1 MFKRIVVCCLLV
13 LGISAV
19 AYCAAS
25 SRVELLDGSVINGEI
40 VSFENGYYT
49 INTGSFGQVKID
61 AGKVRRIET
70 SAIGLPQ
77 VSTGSSDANIKS
89 QMDSVRQDML
99 NNPEAMKI
107 VNELISDP
115 KFQEMA
121 KDPAVANAASSGN
134 IQSLMSNEKFMGIVN
149 NPKIKELQEKIKK

>member
-1 MFKRIVVCCLLV
+1 MFKKAVVTCLLV
-13 LGISAV
+13 LGVSAA

-61 AGKVRRIET
+61 AGKVRKIET
-70 SAIGLPQ
+70 ALAGTAQAPAGMQ
-77 VSTGSSDANIKS
+77 DANIKS
-89 QMDSVRQDML
+89 QMDKVRTDML

-115 KFQEMA
+115 QFQEMA
-121 KDPAVANAASSGN
+121 KDPAIANAASSGN

-149 NPKIKELQEKIKK
+149 NPKMKELQEKIKK